1 MQRFYIPNFTKQEI
15 FILNDKDAPRAF
27 PTGHIFHQLTKVLRV
42 REWEKI
48 IFFDWVKNLDFT
60 YEIIEIAKK
69 EIKLIFI
76 EEIEKN
82 SELDFELNLFQ
93 AMPNKLEKIEYILQK
108 WVEIWYKKFVFYRSE
123 RSQKLVISEKKLNRL
138 YKIMVEA
145 LEQSWRNL
153 IPTFNLE
160 AEDFKWKFLSNFEWD
175 DYMEVWKEAIFLH
188 TENWKSQKINKYI
201 ENLSKNSIKKQ
212 NIYVWP
218 EWGFSGKEIEYFEK
232 NNFTRIHLWN
242 RILRTETA
250 WIVVGFTL
258 WQMIN

>member
-42 REWEKI
+42 RDWEKI
-48 IFFDWVKNLDFT
+48 IFFDWVNNLDFI
-60 YEIIEIAKK
+60 YEIIEISKK
-69 EIKLIFI
+69 EIKFKFI

-108 WVEIWYKKFVFYRSE
+108 WVEIWYKKFIFYRSE
-123 RSQKLVISEKKLNRL
+123 RSQKLVISEKKEERL
-138 YKIMVEA
+138 KKIIIEA
-145 LEQSWRNL
+145 VEQSWRNFVPEFEIKVGNAGL
-153 IPTFNLE
+153 HSLQ
-160 AEDFKWKFLSNFEWD
+160 WKT
-175 DYMEVWKEAIFLH
+175 IFLH
-188 TENWKSQKINKYI
+188 TKNNNSK
-201 ENLSKNSIKKQ
+201 NLSEFIKNKNSLSTEGFNPL
-212 NIYVWP
+212 NIFIWP
-218 EWGFSGKEIEYFEK
+218 EWGFSEKEIEYFEK
-232 NNFTRIHLWN
+232 NNFSRIHLWN